1 MNRPRPHRPMRS
13 WWTALRFVVGETV
26 AAVGSTAIGMVFLL
40 VSPLMLFTGGWIIV
54 PALAGVLHRW
64 AGRAQARS
72 RAFLGRPQTPD
83 RPPAAVSVTRRERL
97 SAALTLTTG
106 RELWWLVLHGL
117 PALLIGLITVAV
129 PLGVVSSLSVL
140 IRWQYAPE
148 GEPLI
153 GPFTVTSWAQA
164 AWAPV
169 VALGYG
175 LLAWWLVPAVAAM
188 FARTTDRT
196 LTPSHRSELSARVD
210 SLTLSRAAAL
220 DAHTTELRRIERDLH
235 DGAQNRLV
243 GVVMMLGLAKRA
255 LDSGD
260 PAAVDYVERAQQAAS
275 DALSGLR
282 STVHDIYPPVL
293 ADLGLSGAL
302 SAVAGRSA
310 VPCDL
315 RADDIPRVPAA
326 VEAAVYFVVA
336 ESLNNVAKYSNATHA
351 QICLTHDRPTDRLV
365 VEVVDDGVGGASI
378 RPDGG
383 LEGITRRVQAFEGTM
398 TLSSPVGGPTVVRT
412 ELPCGS

>member
-1 MNRPRPHRPMRS
+1 MRT
-13 WWTALRFVVGETV
+13 WWNALRFVVVETA
-26 AAVGSTAIGMVFLL
+26 AAVCSTAIGMVLLL
-40 VSPLMLFTGGWIIV
+40 VSPLMLFTGGWIVV
-54 PALAGVLHRW
+54 PALTGVLHRW
-64 AGRAQARS
+64 AGRARLRS
-72 RAFLGRPQTPD
+72 RSFLGRPPAPD
-83 RPPAAVSVTRRERL
+83 RTPGAVPVTRREQLR
-97 SAALTLTTG
+97 AALSPNTG

-117 PALLIGLITVAV
+117 PTLIFGVITVAV

-140 IRWQYAPE
+140 VRWRYAAD

-175 LLAWWLVPAVAAM
+175 LLAWWLVPAVAAT
-188 FARTTDRT
+188 FARITDRA
-196 LTPSHRSELSARVD
+196 LTPSRRSELSARVD

-260 PAAVDYVERAQQAAS
+260 AAAVDYVERAQQAAA
-275 DALSGLR
+275 DALAGLR
-282 STVHDIYPPVL
+282 SSVHDIYPPVL

-351 QICLTHDRPTDRLV
+351 QISLTHDRPTDRLV

-383 LEGITRRVQAFEGTM
+383 LEGIARRVQAFEGTM

-412 ELPCGS
+412 EMPCGS